1 MRGYLVIAALVAGCT
16 GCTKDASSARDGVIA
31 AWQEAGLSPSTFAA
45 ATTRVGTDCAAG
57 TVAKLDVLVCAFG
70 SEQDAK
76 AAEGGGL
83 AWIGD
88 ATGVARA
95 RGSTLTVVAD
105 RRNAD
110 PNGRTI
116 NQLVAPHEK

>member
-1 MRGYLVIAALVAGCT
+1 MRGWLFIAVLVAGCT
-16 GCTKDASSARDGVIA
+16 KEASSARDGVIE
-31 AWQEAGLSPSTFAA
+31 AWKQDGLSPSAFAA
-45 ATTRVGTDCAAG
+45 ATTQVGTDCAAG
-57 TVAKLDVLVCAFG
+57 TVAKLDVLVCAFA

-88 ATGVARA
+88 ATGVSRA

-116 NQLVAPHEK
+116 NRLVAPHVK

>member
-1 MRGYLVIAALVAGCT
+1 MRGWLFIAVLVAGWT
-16 GCTKDASSARDGVIA
+16 GCSKDASSARDGVIA
-31 AWQEAGLSPSTFAA
+31 AWKEAGLSPSAF
-45 ATTRVGTDCAAG
+45 ATTTTQVGTDCAAG
-57 TVAKLDVLVCAFG
+57 TVAKLDVLLCAFA

-88 ATGVARA
+88 ATGVSRA

-105 RRNAD
+105 RRKAD

-116 NQLVAPHEK
+116 NQLVGPHTK

>member
-1 MRGYLVIAALVAGCT
+1 MRSYLVIAALIAGCT

-31 AWQEAGLSPSTFAA
+31 TWQEAGLSPSAFTA
-45 ATTRVGTDCAAG
+45 ATTQVGKDCAAG
-57 TVAKLDVLVCAFG
+57 TVAKLDVLLCAFA

-88 ATGVARA
+88 ATGVSRA
-95 RGSTLTVVAD
+95 HGSTLTVVAD
-105 RRNAD
+105 RRMAD

-116 NQLVAPHEK
+116 NQLVAPHAK